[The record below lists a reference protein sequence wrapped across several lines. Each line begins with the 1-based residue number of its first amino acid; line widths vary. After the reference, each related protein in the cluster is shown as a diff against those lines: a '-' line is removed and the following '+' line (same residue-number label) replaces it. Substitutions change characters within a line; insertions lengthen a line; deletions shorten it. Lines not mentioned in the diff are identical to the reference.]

1 MRREKSCHPSLHTF
15 SPLLLPGEIFF
26 FFFSAEINAH
36 RWRFP
41 ETRNELSA
49 AGLRQETHIFL
60 LSPTTLLL
68 FLLGGRRHEG
78 NPRDFQGKRRFQEL
92 SSISDRLELKRLCS
106 ESAGCP
112 SPRAEL
118 RLSWVQPWEESV
130 DPTEIC
136 SWGKSWEGRRG
147 EPRWNPQ
154 AGRGDQSESRFHD
167 IIADF
172 SRTLI

>member
-26 FFFSAEINAH
+26 FFSAEINAH

-41 ETRNELSA
+41 ETRDEFSA

-68 FLLGGRRHEG
+68 FLLGGRHREG

-92 SSISDRLELKRLCS
+92 SSIADRLELKRPCS
-106 ESAGCP
+106 ESAGHP

-130 DPTEIC
+130 DPTETC
-136 SWGKSWEGRRG
+136 SWGKSWEGRRR
-147 EPRWNPQ
+147 EPRWSPQ
-154 AGRGDQSESRFHD
+154 AGRGDRSE
-167 IIADF
+167 
-172 SRTLI
+172 

>member
-1 MRREKSCHPSLHTF
+1 MPPISPYLFTPPS
-15 SPLLLPGEIFF
+15 SWGDF

-41 ETRNELSA
+41 ETRDELSA

-68 FLLGGRRHEG
+68 FLLGGRRCEG

-92 SSISDRLELKRLCS
+92 SSISDRLELKCLCS
-106 ESAGCP
+106 ESAGRP

-154 AGRGDQSESRFHD
+154 VSRGDRSESRFHD

-172 SRTLI
+172 RRTLI